1 MNLETSFCIESG
13 QVRAGEDK
21 DDTFVKMLQE
31 IVRITPPIAY
41 GIASEYPS
49 VIKLVKAFRR
59 HGPTVLEDLQVYPK
73 FPQLMVMFA
82 SC

>member
-1 MNLETSFCIESG
+1 MNLETSFCMESG
-13 QVRAGEDK
+13 QVKAGEDR

-49 VIKLVKAFRR
+49 VIGLVKAFQR
-59 HGPTVLEDLQVYPK
+59 HGPAVLEDLQVWSS
-73 FPQLMVMFA
+73 LSRRM
-82 SC
+82 